1 VKLSIASIVLIAA
14 IAAAALLSGCSGAP
28 NDGPPKVR
36 YGQDEC
42 VLCGMIL
49 TDQRHVAALRVTQDG
64 EQRDLLFDDIGDMLE
79 YERDNAPLDV
89 RRRFVHDFETRRW
102 IDAAEAAFLRS
113 EKIHTPM
120 GSGIV
125 AFAEESRGLARATQ
139 EGAKLVRFAALNAE
153 PVVAGGP
160 CCEKEGTEQQPSS
173 PAVAAAAA
181 AEPMKR

>member
-1 VKLSIASIVLIAA
+1 VKLSIASLVVAA
-14 IAAAALLSGCSGAP
+14 VAAAAALLPGCSGAP

-49 TDQRHVAALRVTQDG
+49 TDQRHVAALRVTQEG

-79 YERDNAPLDV
+79 YERDNATLDV
-89 RRRFVHDFETRRW
+89 RQRFVHDFETRQW
-102 IDAAEAAFLRS
+102 IDAADATFLRS

-125 AFAEESRGLARATQ
+125 AFAEAARGLARATQ
-139 EGAKLVRFAALNAE
+139 EGAKLVRLAALDEE
-153 PVVAGGP
+153 PLATAGA
-160 CCEKEGTEQQPSS
+160 CCEKEGTEQQSSS
-173 PAVAAAAA
+173 PAVAAAAKA
-181 AEPMKR
+181 TKH